1 MAVLGQLHVLTL
13 EIYSGSAV
21 GYDHKPQ
28 SPWKTLKDFQQ
39 RLVIGEI
46 VPF

>member
-1 MAVLGQLHVLTL
+1 MAVWGQLYVLTL

-21 GYDHKPQ
+21 GYDHKSQ
-28 SPWKTLKDFQQ
+28 SQWLTLKDFQQ
-39 RLVIGEI
+39 RLVIGII